1 MLNWVFRGIFLVII
15 VAVLFTYANNE
26 APRHETRL
34 NEEASTVSPEKPAYT
49 PILPGEANDVN
60 DVNELSADSNALA
73 DANSIERPVPYRSIT
88 PRSGDVGSRG
98 NNDGFETLVITV
110 LAMAILVFM
119 VDVFTPKKKLGA
131 LAGVFFGLLVGLF
144 LSSALADVVN
154 MINESWGL
162 GLLPEAVA
170 TIRAMMGICICYLT
184 ISIVMRTKDDVRFV
198 IPYVEF
204 AKQTKGMRPL
214 VLDTSAIVDGRIADL
229 CQSKLFDAAV
239 LVPRFVLNELQLI
252 ADSADKLKRQRG
264 RRGLDILNK
273 MQSDP
278 GMDVEIDDSVIAEVE
293 ELRGVDQKIVSFA
306 KINSGRVV
314 TTDYNLSKVAQ
325 VRGVDV
331 LNINDLASMLKVVAL
346 PGEPMTIKIIKPGEE
361 SDQGIGYLE
370 DGTMVVVEGARNKI
384 GRDITIGVTSSLQT
398 SAGKMIFGKFEGFAE
413 TGPAPP
419 RQAPANR
426 RRPHN
431 RRPGR
436 DHNASS
442 D

>member
-1 MLNWVFRGIFLVII
+1 MLSWVFRGIFLVIV
-15 VAVLFTYANNE
+15 VAVLFTYLNN
-26 APRHETRL
+26 PDNVGSDGNTQG
-34 NEEASTVSPEKPAYT
+34 V
-49 PILPGEANDVN
+49 
-60 DVNELSADSNALA
+60 NALF
-73 DANSIERPVPYRSIT
+73 I
-88 PRSGDVGSRG
+88 GGLG
-98 NNDGFETLVITV
+98 
-110 LAMAILVFM
+110 MALLVFLL
-119 VDVFTPKKKLGA
+119 DVFTPKNKLGA
-131 LAGVFFGLLVGLF
+131 LAGVFFGLLVGML
-144 LSSALADVVN
+144 LSGALANVVN

-162 GLLPEAVA
+162 NLSPGVVA
-170 TIRAMMGICICYLT
+170 SIRAMMGICICYLT
-184 ISIVMRTKDDVRFV
+184 ISVVMRTKDDVRFV

-306 KINSGRVV
+306 KINNGRVV
-314 TTDYNLSKVAQ
+314 TTDYNLTKVAQ

-346 PGEPMTIKIIKPGEE
+346 PGEPMKIKIIKPGEE

-384 GRDITIGVTSSLQT
+384 GQDINIGVTSSLQT
-398 SAGKMIFGKFEGFAE
+398 SAGKMIFGKFEGFPE
-413 TGPAPP
+413 PQPP
-419 RQAPANR
+419 QARPVNTNR

-431 RRPGR
+431 RRPPR

>member
-1 MLNWVFRGIFLVII
+1 MLNWVFRGVFLVIV
-15 VAVLFTYANNE
+15 VAILFTYLNN
-26 APRHETRL
+26 PDNVGSDGSSDRG
-34 NEEASTVSPEKPAYT
+34 
-49 PILPGEANDVN
+49 I
-60 DVNELSADSNALA
+60 NALF
-73 DANSIERPVPYRSIT
+73 I
-88 PRSGDVGSRG
+88 GGLG
-98 NNDGFETLVITV
+98 M
-110 LAMAILVFM
+110 AMLVFLL
-119 VDVFTPKKKLGA
+119 DVFTPKNKLGA
-131 LAGVFFGLLVGLF
+131 LAGVFFGLLVGML
-144 LSSALADVVN
+144 LSGALVNVVN
-154 MINESWGL
+154 MVNESWGL
-162 GLLPEAVA
+162 GLSPGVVA
-170 TIRAMMGICICYLT
+170 SIRAMMVICICYLT
-184 ISIVMRTKDDVRFV
+184 ISVVMRTKDDVRFV

-273 MQSDP
+273 MQSNP

-306 KINSGRVV
+306 KINNGRVV

-384 GRDITIGVTSSLQT
+384 GRDISIGVTSSLQT

-413 TGPAPP
+413 MRPP
-419 RQAPANR
+419 QARPVNPTR

-431 RRPGR
+431 RRPPR
-436 DHNASS
+436 DGNTPS